1 MNMNTTHFVIM
12 NNMNTTNMIN
22 QMNMMHMM
30 NNHHNTTETV
40 CNITG
45 VDMVIIIVGFI
56 LLIWGGVKVT
66 DWLFDKTYNMK
77 EPWDFIVFIG
87 GIFGYVTIG
96 LVVICLFVSLI

>member
-1 MNMNTTHFVIM
+1 MNTTHFVIM

-22 QMNMMHMM
+22 QMNMMHTI
-30 NNHHNTTETV
+30 HHNTTETV

-66 DWLFDKTYNMK
+66 EWLFDKTYNMK
-77 EPWDFIVFIG
+77 GPWDVIVFIG
-87 GIFGYVTIG
+87 GIISYIIVGV
-96 LVVICLFVSLI
+96 VVISLLVTLI

>member
-1 MNMNTTHFVIM
+1 MNTTHFVIM

-22 QMNMMHMM
+22 QMNMMHTI
-30 NNHHNTTETV
+30 HHNNTTETMI
-40 CNITG
+40 NITG

-87 GIFGYVTIG
+87 GIIGYIIVG
-96 LVVICLFVSLI
+96 VVVISLLVTLI

>member
-1 MNMNTTHFVIM
+1 MNTTHFVIM

-22 QMNMMHMM
+22 QMNMMHVM
-30 NNHHNTTETV
+30 NHHNTTETV

-66 DWLFDKTYNMK
+66 EWLFDKTYNMK
-77 EPWDFIVFIG
+77 MPWDSIVFIG
-87 GIFGYVTIG
+87 GIIGYIIVGVMVIG
-96 LVVICLFVSLI
+96 LFVTLI